1 MGPGLLGVHL
11 GQIPLKVA
19 QETFPSHEGVRGGR
33 KRSSQQV
40 EGNPR
45 QPAMGVAEIVGG
57 LLGSTGTPYGQNFRG
72 DPFGK

>member
-11 GQIPLKVA
+11 GQIPPKAA
-19 QETFPSHEGVRGGR
+19 QEAFPNHEGVRGGR

-45 QPAMGVAEIVGG
+45 HPAMGVAEIVGG
-57 LLGSTGTPYGQNFRG
+57 GS
-72 DPFGK
+72 